1 MRMYPVEL
9 PPVRRKKLNFRDHA
23 RRSWAMTATRP
34 PAESRV
40 HPQHLPR
47 RPLLRAFDYPLFE
60 PFSSPRRPVL
70 AMVVIAKDFLD
81 SGFRRNDGW
90 GSAIIV

>member
-1 MRMYPVEL
+1 MTQP
-9 PPVRRKKLNFRDHA
+9 
-23 RRSWAMTATRP
+23 RSVKTFANYDCNSTTSG
-34 PAESRV
+34 AEYTPNTCPGGLYSG
-40 HPQHLPR
+40 P
-47 RPLLRAFDYPLFE
+47 FDYPLFE